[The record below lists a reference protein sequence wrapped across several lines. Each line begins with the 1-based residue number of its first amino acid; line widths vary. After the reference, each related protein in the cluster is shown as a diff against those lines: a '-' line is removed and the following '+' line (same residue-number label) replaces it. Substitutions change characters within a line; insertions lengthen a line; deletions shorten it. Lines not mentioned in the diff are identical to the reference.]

1 MTGSLTVKNGK
12 YYAILN
18 VYENG
23 KRKKKWICS
32 DLPEKGNKRRAEQF
46 LREMLAEYERMA
58 GIVKSDVLFSD
69 YVRIWLEQIG
79 RKVDCVTLQ
88 GYQVLADGHILPYFD
103 DAKIQLVDL
112 DYKKNNVI
120 LIQSTRVVGSTETE
134 DYPLGLLN
142 SIKISSIK
150 R

>member
-46 LREMLAEYERMA
+46 LREMLAEY
-58 GIVKSDVLFSD
+58 
-69 YVRIWLEQIG
+69 
-79 RKVDCVTLQ
+79 
-88 GYQVLADGHILPYFD
+88 
-103 DAKIQLVDL
+103 
-112 DYKKNNVI
+112 
-120 LIQSTRVVGSTETE
+120 
-134 DYPLGLLN
+134 
-142 SIKISSIK
+142 
-150 R
+150 